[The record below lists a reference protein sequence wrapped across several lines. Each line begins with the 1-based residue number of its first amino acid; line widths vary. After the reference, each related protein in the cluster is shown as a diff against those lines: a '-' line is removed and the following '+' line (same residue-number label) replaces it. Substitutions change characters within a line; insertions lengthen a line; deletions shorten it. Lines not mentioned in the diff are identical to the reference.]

1 MQVRLGHARENF
13 LSTFSAR
20 GRQKEVPALIYVTH
34 HIEEI
39 LPMFKQTLVLRH
51 GQVLHAG
58 KTQDVLKPRVLQEL
72 YSAPLSLRKGGG
84 RFWPVGR

>member
-1 MQVRLGHARENF
+1 
-13 LSTFSAR
+13 
-20 GRQKEVPALIYVTH
+20 
-34 HIEEI
+34 
-39 LPMFKQTLVLRH
+39 MFKQTLVLRH